1 MNGRVFALLQKHID
15 LLHCQCFLCV
25 DIPDMV
31 GCALY
36 FLRQID
42 TNCRIHSDHFHF
54 DSIPHGNIYHCLS
67 FYLSICYNSGILFKE
82 AGLWGY
88 QQMLRMIILR
98 KQLLKQKKL
107 KRARVIQDSGLEKA
121 YVYQIFKGEKKPSRD
136 KLIALA
142 FGLHLNIEET
152 QRMLKLGGCS
162 ELYART
168 KRDALILF
176 CIFRKKSIYDTD
188 AALYKWG
195 LTTLLPQDD

>member
-1 MNGRVFALLQKHID
+1 MMEVSTATLKDSLLEAADID
-15 LLHCQCFLCV
+15 DYLDANQENMLTL
-25 DIPDMV
+25 
-31 GCALY
+31 
-36 FLRQID
+36 
-42 TNCRIHSDHFHF
+42 T
-54 DSIPHGNIYHCLS
+54 LS
-67 FYLSICYNSGILFKE
+67 EYL
-82 AGLWGY
+82 
-88 QQMLRMIILR
+88 M
-98 KQLLKQKKL
+98 QLLKQKKL
-107 KRARVIQDSGLEKA
+107 KRARVIHDSGLEKA

-142 FGLHLNIEET
+142 FGLHLNVEET

-195 LTTLLPQDD
+195 LTTLLPRDG

>member
-1 MNGRVFALLQKHID
+1 MGASTDVANDNIKKATTFKD
-15 LLHCQCFLCV
+15 FLAKNQGN
-25 DIPDMV
+25 M
-31 GCALY
+31 LTMT
-36 FLRQID
+36 L
-42 TNCRIHSDHFHF
+42 SD
-54 DSIPHGNIYHCLS
+54 
-67 FYLSICYNSGILFKE
+67 YL
-82 AGLWGY
+82 
-88 QQMLRMIILR
+88 M
-98 KQLLKQKKL
+98 QLLKQKKL

-121 YVYQIFKGEKKPSRD
+121 YVYQIFKGEKRPSRD

-195 LTTLLPQDD
+195 LTTLLPRDG

>member
-1 MNGRVFALLQKHID
+1 MGISTDVANDNIKKAATFKDFLINNQKNMIS
-15 LLHCQCFLCV
+15 
-25 DIPDMV
+25 M
-31 GCALY
+31 
-36 FLRQID
+36 
-42 TNCRIHSDHFHF
+42 T
-54 DSIPHGNIYHCLS
+54 LS
-67 FYLSICYNSGILFKE
+67 EYL
-82 AGLWGY
+82 
-88 QQMLRMIILR
+88 M
-98 KQLLKQKKL
+98 QLLKKKKL

-121 YVYQIFKGEKKPSRD
+121 YVYQIFKGEKRPSRD

-195 LTTLLPQDD
+195 LTTLLPRDG

>member
-1 MNGRVFALLQKHID
+1 MGLSTKESDINIMNAGSFKD
-15 LLHCQCFLCV
+15 FLSKNQRN
-25 DIPDMV
+25 M
-31 GCALY
+31 L
-36 FLRQID
+36 
-42 TNCRIHSDHFHF
+42 TMT
-54 DSIPHGNIYHCLS
+54 LS
-67 FYLSICYNSGILFKE
+67 EYL
-82 AGLWGY
+82 
-88 QQMLRMIILR
+88 M
-98 KQLLKQKKL
+98 QLLKQKKL

-176 CIFRKKSIYDTD
+176 CIFRKKSIYYTD
-188 AALYKWG
+188 DALYKWG
-195 LTTLLPQDD
+195 LATLLPQDG